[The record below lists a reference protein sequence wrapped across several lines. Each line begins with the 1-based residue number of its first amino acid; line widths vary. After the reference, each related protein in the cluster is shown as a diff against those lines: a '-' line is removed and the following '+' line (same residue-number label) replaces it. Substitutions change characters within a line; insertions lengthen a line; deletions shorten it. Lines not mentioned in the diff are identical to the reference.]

1 MVQPQGFCLAAGAFP
16 AMLKSVQETESE
28 RNSVFVNNNNYTRSR
43 LAIFCMVMAGQL
55 CYNTKVKSI
64 YFLMLMIFFRERLEM
79 KCPFCGYSESKV
91 IDSRP
96 AEEGTT
102 IRRRRECLACQKR
115 FTTYE
120 IIERLPLVVVK
131 RDGSRQTFDRVK
143 LINGMVRACEKRPVT
158 LAQLEAIADD
168 IEQELQS
175 SLEREISTVAIG
187 EMVMSR
193 LKELDEVAYVRFAS
207 VYRSF
212 KDINT
217 FMEELSKLLSD
228 K

>member
-1 MVQPQGFCLAAGAFP
+1 
-16 AMLKSVQETESE
+16 
-28 RNSVFVNNNNYTRSR
+28 
-43 LAIFCMVMAGQL
+43 
-55 CYNTKVKSI
+55 
-64 YFLMLMIFFRERLEM
+64 M
-79 KCPFCGYSESKV
+79 KCPFCGYSDSKV

-96 AEEGTT
+96 AEEGST

-120 IIERLPLVVVK
+120 IIERLPLVVIK
-131 RDGSRQTFDRVK
+131 RDGSRQSFDKVK

-158 LAQLEAIADD
+158 LSQLEAIADE

-175 SLEREISTVAIG
+175 GLEREIRTVDIG
-187 EMVMSR
+187 EMVMAR
-193 LKELDEVAYVRFAS
+193 LKDVDEVAYVRFAS

-217 FMEELSKLLSD
+217 FMEELSKLLTE

>member
-1 MVQPQGFCLAAGAFP
+1 
-16 AMLKSVQETESE
+16 
-28 RNSVFVNNNNYTRSR
+28 
-43 LAIFCMVMAGQL
+43 
-55 CYNTKVKSI
+55 
-64 YFLMLMIFFRERLEM
+64 M
-79 KCPFCGYSESKV
+79 KCPFCGFLESKV

-96 AEEGTT
+96 AEEGST

-120 IIERLPLVVVK
+120 IIEHLPLVVVK

-143 LINGMVRACEKRPVT
+143 LINGMVRACEKRPVS
-158 LAQLEAIADD
+158 LSQLESIADE

-175 SLEREISTVAIG
+175 ALEREISTVEIG
-187 EMVMSR
+187 EMVMR
-193 LKELDEVAYVRFAS
+193 RIKEVDEVAYVRFAS

-217 FMEELSKLLSD
+217 FMEELTKLLSD

>member
-1 MVQPQGFCLAAGAFP
+1 
-16 AMLKSVQETESE
+16 
-28 RNSVFVNNNNYTRSR
+28 
-43 LAIFCMVMAGQL
+43 
-55 CYNTKVKSI
+55 
-64 YFLMLMIFFRERLEM
+64 M
-79 KCPFCGYSESKV
+79 KCPFCGFVDSKV

-96 AEEGTT
+96 AEEGAT

-120 IIERLPLVVVK
+120 VIERLPLVVVK
-131 RDGSRQTFDRVK
+131 RDGSRQSFDKMK
-143 LINGMVRACEKRPVT
+143 LINGMVRACEKRPVSLQT
-158 LAQLEAIADD
+158 LESIADE

-175 SLEREISTVAIG
+175 KLEREISTVEIG

-193 LKELDEVAYVRFAS
+193 LKDIDEVAYVRFAS

-217 FMEELSKLLSD
+217 FMEELSKLLTE

>member
-1 MVQPQGFCLAAGAFP
+1 
-16 AMLKSVQETESE
+16 
-28 RNSVFVNNNNYTRSR
+28 
-43 LAIFCMVMAGQL
+43 
-55 CYNTKVKSI
+55 
-64 YFLMLMIFFRERLEM
+64 M

-96 AEEGTT
+96 AEEGAT
-102 IRRRRECLACQKR
+102 IRRRRECLACQKS
-115 FTTYE
+115 FNTYE

-131 RDGSRQTFDRVK
+131 RDGSRQSFDKVK
-143 LINGMVRACEKRPVT
+143 LINGMVRACEKRPVPLQT
-158 LAQLEAIADD
+158 LEQIADD

-175 SLEREISTVAIG
+175 NLEREISTVDVG
-187 EMVMSR
+187 EMVMTR
-193 LKELDEVAYVRFAS
+193 LKGVDEVAYVRFAS

>member
-1 MVQPQGFCLAAGAFP
+1 
-16 AMLKSVQETESE
+16 
-28 RNSVFVNNNNYTRSR
+28 
-43 LAIFCMVMAGQL
+43 
-55 CYNTKVKSI
+55 
-64 YFLMLMIFFRERLEM
+64 M
-79 KCPFCGYSESKV
+79 KCPFCAYTESKV

-96 AEEGTT
+96 AEEGAT

-120 IIERLPLVVVK
+120 IIERLPLIVVK
-131 RDGSRQTFDRVK
+131 RDGSRQSFDKVK

-158 LAQLEAIADD
+158 LTTLEQIADE

-175 SLEREISTVAIG
+175 NLEREVSTVEIG
-187 EMVMSR
+187 EMVMTH
-193 LKELDEVAYVRFAS
+193 LKDVDEVAYVRFAS

-217 FMEELSKLLSD
+217 FMEELSKLLTD
-228 K
+228 KDKEKA

>member
-1 MVQPQGFCLAAGAFP
+1 
-16 AMLKSVQETESE
+16 
-28 RNSVFVNNNNYTRSR
+28 
-43 LAIFCMVMAGQL
+43 
-55 CYNTKVKSI
+55 
-64 YFLMLMIFFRERLEM
+64 M

-102 IRRRRECLACQKR
+102 IRRRRECLDCQRR

-120 IIERLPLVVVK
+120 IVERMPLVVIK
-131 RDGSRQTFDRVK
+131 RDGSRQSFDKVK
-143 LINGMVRACEKRPVT
+143 LINGMVRACEKRPVS
-158 LAQLEAIADD
+158 LNQLEQIADE
-168 IEQELQS
+168 IEQDLQS
-175 SLEREISTVAIG
+175 GLEREISTVTIG

-193 LKELDEVAYVRFAS
+193 LKDVDEVAYVRFAS

-217 FMEELSKLLSD
+217 FMEELAKLLSD